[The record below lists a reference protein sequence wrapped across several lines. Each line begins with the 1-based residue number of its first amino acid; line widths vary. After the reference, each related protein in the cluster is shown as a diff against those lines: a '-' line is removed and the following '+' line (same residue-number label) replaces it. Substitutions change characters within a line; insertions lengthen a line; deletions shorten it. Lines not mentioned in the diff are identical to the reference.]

1 MISVEQALKIVIK
14 NSSITEQTELKT
26 VSNALGYAL
35 SNDIISQISM
45 PPFQQSAMD
54 GYAIHFHDSLIYK
67 IVGEIK
73 AGDKNQPELQKGE
86 AVRIFTGA
94 PVPNSSNCVVI
105 QENTSVNENLLTLDS
120 EVQLMANIRPL
131 GEQIS
136 KNDVALKKGS
146 LLTPASIAF
155 LTSLGITEV
164 KVHKKP
170 SIAIIVTGN
179 ELIEPGQLL
188 EYGQIYE
195 SNAIMISSALKS
207 QGFNDTN
214 IYKVKDDYNDT
225 VDILK
230 SSIAHHDL
238 VIISGGISVGDYDFV
253 GKALHEL
260 NVEELFYKVKQKPGK
275 PLYFGK
281 KDKKL
286 IFALPG
292 NPSAA
297 LSCFYIYVQTA
308 LNHLIGNIG
317 FNLTRTTGISKSN
330 YTKKGHRSQFL
341 KAIFNNGFVMISTFW
356 CRGKHRLRLDFHK
369 LS

>member
-179 ELIEPGQLL
+179 ELIEPGDIL
-188 EYGQIYE
+188 EYGKIFE
-195 SNAIMISSALKS
+195 SNSKMLQSALINL
-207 QGFNDTN
+207 GFEDVT
-214 IYKVKDDYNDT
+214 
-225 VDILK
+225 L
-230 SSIAHHDL
+230 L
-238 VIISGGISVGDYDFV
+238 SG
-253 GKALHEL
+253 
-260 NVEELFYKVKQKPGK
+260 
-275 PLYFGK
+275 
-281 KDKKL
+281 
-286 IFALPG
+286 
-292 NPSAA
+292 
-297 LSCFYIYVQTA
+297 
-308 LNHLIGNIG
+308 
-317 FNLTRTTGISKSN
+317 
-330 YTKKGHRSQFL
+330 
-341 KAIFNNGFVMISTFW
+341 
-356 CRGKHRLRLDFHK
+356 
-369 LS
+369 